1 MEHNNS
7 QDANY
12 WIHGC
17 IISVVA
23 GFVKVSQKRFSEIF
37 WGFMRCLNPTT
48 IYSWIRAAG
57 KQKTFQSF
65 YYQLKRIGQQRKALG
80 RDIKAYTIQRLAPLL
95 RDCPRIYIVGDDT
108 QTNHPGPKIEG
119 AYWMKDSTPQ
129 ATDAK
134 MCRGHSWVVLT
145 IIVEHPQW
153 GTLSF
158 VVRTRLYLCKKAL
171 EKLRPDKRRKF
182 CTKTR
187 MLVTMVGSVLQQL
200 REFNKPITL
209 LIDGGYANQ
218 TVLEPMRRWNVEVI
232 TRYRKD
238 AIFYSITEFPRTG
251 KRGRPR
257 KPQKEIYD
265 MERCAECE
273 NSPWQTV
280 TCEVYGSTRQVQYK
294 AFQLRS
300 NISDGEEVLVI
311 MSRWVP
317 ENPRGKHAKHSQP
330 SWMLLVSTNLELT
343 PKQIIESYAK
353 RFTIEETFKDLKEI
367 EGLGKPQVRN
377 LECTEASFLISTL
390 GYNLVE
396 LWALDQDEEKL
407 KQFRAFA
414 DDANRRPSH
423 ADKRKCMC
431 LELLHNELLALYAN
445 RINPK
450 IFTDLLERLVLMG
463 V

>member
-1 MEHNNS
+1 MKDNNS

-12 WIHGC
+12 WIHNC

-23 GFVKVSQKRFSEIF
+23 GLVKTSQKRFTEIF
-37 WGFMRCLNPTT
+37 AGFMRCLNPTT

-57 KQKTFQSF
+57 KQQTYQSF
-65 YYQLKRIGQQRKALG
+65 YYQLKRIGEQRKPLG
-80 RDIKAYTIQRLAPLL
+80 RDIKASTIQKLAPLL
-95 RDCPRIYIVGDDT
+95 RECSRIYIVGDDT

-119 AYWMKDSTPQ
+119 ADWMKDSTPQ

-145 IIVEHPQW
+145 IIIEHPKW

-158 VVRTRLYLCKKAL
+158 VLRTRLYISEKAM
-171 EKLRPDKRRKF
+171 EKLQEEKRRMF

-187 MLVTMVGSVLQQL
+187 MLVTMVGSVLKQL
-200 REFNKPITL
+200 RAFNKPITL
-209 LIDGGYANQ
+209 LIDGGYANK
-218 TVLEPMRRWNVEVI
+218 TVMEPMRRWNVEVV

-257 KPQKEIYD
+257 KPQ
-265 MERCAECE
+265 METYNMELCATCKQC
-273 NSPWQTV
+273 SWQTV
-280 TCEVYGSTRQVQYK
+280 KCNVYGRCRPVQYK

-317 ENPRGKHAKHSQP
+317 ENPRGKHSKDSQP
-330 SWMLLVSTNLELT
+330 GWMLLVSTNLELT
-343 PKQIIESYAK
+343 AKQVIESYAR

-367 EGLGKPQVRN
+367 EGVGKPQVRN
-377 LECTEASFLISTL
+377 LECTEASFLISIL

-396 LWALDQDEEKL
+396 LWAMDQDEDKL
-407 KQFRAFA
+407 KQFRTFA
-414 DDANRRPSH
+414 DDADRRPSH
-423 ADKRKCMC
+423 ADKRKCMR
-431 LELLHNELLALYAN
+431 LELVHNELLAIYAD

-450 IFTDLLERLVLMG
+450 IFIELLERLNLMG